1 MLNRKA
7 KEMVIILELN
17 SIIVFLG
24 CIIFLF
30 IIGKIFIIPLKSILK
45 LVLNS
50 IIGGL
55 IIFVINVVGEMFS
68 FHIGLN
74 VLTSILVGLLGIP
87 GAILLIILKLTI
99 GV

>member
-1 MLNRKA
+1 
-7 KEMVIILELN
+7 MVIILEGN

-45 LVLNS
+45 LILNS
-50 IIGGL
+50 IIGGI
-55 IIFVINVVGEMFS
+55 IIFVINLIGSIFS

-74 VLTSILVGLLGIP
+74 FVTSILVGLLGIP
-87 GAILLIILKLTI
+87 GAVLLIILKLTI
-99 GV
+99 GI

>member
-74 VLTSILVGLLGIP
+74 ALTSILVGLLGIP

>member
-1 MLNRKA
+1 M
-7 KEMVIILELN
+7 IIVEIN

-30 IIGKIFIIPLKSILK
+30 IIGKIFFIPLKSIFK
-45 LVLNS
+45 LILNS
-50 IIGGL
+50 VFGGL
-55 IIFVINVVGEMFS
+55 IIFVINFVGGMFS

-74 VLTSILVGLLGIP
+74 VLTSILVGILGIP

-99 GV
+99 GI